1 MTEPSGRP
9 PAGLTQEFPGDDYMI
24 IRKKKR
30 QALLSL
36 KRRELKTQIERTRH
50 TIDSVRNHFEQE
62 VDPTLIDCCIYELN
76 AAQLRYQFLLRQFK
90 DLETVRR

>member
-1 MTEPSGRP
+1 
-9 PAGLTQEFPGDDYMI
+9 MI
-24 IRKKKR
+24 LWKKR
-30 QALLSL
+30 RRALNRL
-36 KRRELKTQIERTRH
+36 KRQELRTQIENTKH

-90 DLETVRR
+90 DLEGVSYY

>member
-1 MTEPSGRP
+1 
-9 PAGLTQEFPGDDYMI
+9 MI
-24 IRKKKR
+24 LWKKR
-30 QALLSL
+30 RGALNRL
-36 KRRELKTQIERTRH
+36 KRQELRTQIENTKH

-90 DLETVRR
+90 DLEGVSYY

>member
-1 MTEPSGRP
+1 
-9 PAGLTQEFPGDDYMI
+9 MI
-24 IRKKKR
+24 LWKKR
-30 QALLSL
+30 RGTLTRL
-36 KRRELKTQIERTRH
+36 RRQELQTQIENTKH

-90 DLETVRR
+90 DLEGISYY

>member
-1 MTEPSGRP
+1 
-9 PAGLTQEFPGDDYMI
+9 MI
-24 IRKKKR
+24 LWK
-30 QALLSL
+30 
-36 KRRELKTQIERTRH
+36 KRREALAGLKRQELRTQIENTRH

-90 DLETVRR
+90 NLEGVHTNTISEDIPYYEHLV

>member
-1 MTEPSGRP
+1 
-9 PAGLTQEFPGDDYMI
+9 MI
-24 IRKKKR
+24 LWKKR
-30 QALLSL
+30 RGALNRL
-36 KRRELKTQIERTRH
+36 KRQELQTQIENTKH

-90 DLETVRR
+90 DLEGVSYY

>member
-1 MTEPSGRP
+1 MTR
-9 PAGLTQEFPGDDYMI
+9 MI
-24 IRKKKR
+24 LWKKR
-30 QALLSL
+30 RGTLTRL
-36 KRRELKTQIERTRH
+36 RRQELQTQIENTKH

-90 DLETVRR
+90 DLEGVSYY